1 MQRRLG
7 ISGHHACNTRRP
19 FYKIGRLDIRRQT
32 ITPIDKWLALFS
44 QSMPASLYCVPQISL
59 DRGADVRFLDGFS
72 DRFRSVGF
80 LDRFRW
86 QISCGRLPSIGRG
99 LTCKDRWSVRS
110 FEASGRIFMTNN
122 SPAAISNACYTALRN
137 NFDPFIQ
144 MTTINGAHFNGELN
158 IHPST
163 FNICQ
168 LWEKVREPFI
178 KIWSNGIY
186 WFHFWFVEIIMIET
200 GFCVEERA
208 VLVNNKSSLS
218 VLEPVQLRGRMKS
231 KCEIWH
237 DSRKTPAW
245 GDQFM
250 CIKSRRRASN
260 W

>member
-7 ISGHHACNTRRP
+7 ISGHHACNTCP
-19 FYKIGRLDIRRQT
+19 TFYKIGRLDIRRQT

-59 DRGADVRFLDGFS
+59 DRGADVRFLDRFS
-72 DRFRSVGF
+72 DRFRCRIS
-80 LDRFRW
+80 R
-86 QISCGRLPSIGRG
+86 QISMTDFLGWLPSIGRG

-168 LWEKVREPFI
+168 LWEKVKEPYI
-178 KIWSNGIY
+178 KIWSQGSQK
-186 WFHFWFVEIIMIET
+186 V
-200 GFCVEERA
+200 
-208 VLVNNKSSLS
+208 
-218 VLEPVQLRGRMKS
+218 
-231 KCEIWH
+231 
-237 DSRKTPAW
+237 
-245 GDQFM
+245 
-250 CIKSRRRASN
+250 
-260 W
+260 

>member
-59 DRGADVRFLDGFS
+59 DRGADVRFLDRFS

-80 LDRFRW
+80 LDRFPAAG
-86 QISCGRLPSIGRG
+86 CHPSIGGG

-168 LWEKVREPFI
+168 LWEKVREPYYQNLEQLLLFLI
-178 KIWSNGIY
+178 CRENNDWD
-186 WFHFWFVEIIMIET
+186 
-200 GFCVEERA
+200 R
-208 VLVNNKSSLS
+208 VLCGRKS
-218 VLEPVQLRGRMKS
+218 G
-231 KCEIWH
+231 
-237 DSRKTPAW
+237 A
-245 GDQFM
+245 G
-250 CIKSRRRASN
+250 
-260 W
+260 